1 MEPLM
6 ASPWSDYGNTSE
18 DDLVRELLDDSSP
31 LFLLPEDA
39 ATSRRSSGSSCDR
52 ANKNKLAVVSG
63 AAYSGPT
70 IEDIE
75 NALSAE
81 PRKEQQLSQ
90 RGQIS
95 LSQAG
100 FSILERAG
108 LNKVEHKYSLRIK
121 SCGNMVADDGY
132 KWRKYGQ
139 KSIKNSPNPRSY
151 YRCSNPRCSAK
162 KQVERSTEDPD
173 TFIITYEGLHL
184 HFAYPFFLMGQT
196 QQAQSPTKK
205 PKTIYSEPGAQAHK
219 SPTLLAPG
227 LPGPDDP
234 EEAAAPQ
241 GLLEDMVPWMIRNPS
256 TNHNSLSNSSCSSYR
271 SPPTSPPSP
280 STCPTYVASCF

>member
-6 ASPWSDYGNTSE
+6 ATPWSDYNPSQ
-18 DDLVRELLDDSSP
+18 DDLVAELLDDHSP
-31 LFLLPEDA
+31 LFLLPEHA
-39 ATSRRSSGSSCDR
+39 SA
-52 ANKNKLAVVSG
+52 NKLAISA

-75 NALSAE
+75 NALSITPRRE
-81 PRKEQQLSQ
+81 PLS
-90 RGQIS
+90 RSEIS
-95 LSQAG
+95 QTG
-100 FSILERAG
+100 FSIMERGG

-162 KQVERSTEDPD
+162 KQVERSIEDPD

-184 HFAYPFFLMGQT
+184 HFAYPFLLMGQT
-196 QQAQSPTKK
+196 HQAQSPTKK
-205 PKTIYSEPGAQAHK
+205 PKTIDSELQAQPHEAHQG
-219 SPTLLAPG
+219 PTS
-227 LPGPDDP
+227 LPPYPPDP
-234 EEAAAPQ
+234 APQ

-256 TNHNSLSNSSCSSYR
+256 TNHTTLSNSSSCSSYR

-280 STCPTYVASCF
+280 STCPPYVASCY